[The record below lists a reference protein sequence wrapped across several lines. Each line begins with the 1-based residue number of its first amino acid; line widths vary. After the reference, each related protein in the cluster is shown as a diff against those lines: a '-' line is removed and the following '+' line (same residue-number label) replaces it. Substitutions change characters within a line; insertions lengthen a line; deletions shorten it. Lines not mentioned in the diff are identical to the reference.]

1 MSILK
6 GRQKVSGCRQGGEK
20 KEGVGGGGGG
30 GLFD

>member
-20 KEGVGGGGGG
+20 KEGVGGGGG
-30 GLFD
+30 LFD